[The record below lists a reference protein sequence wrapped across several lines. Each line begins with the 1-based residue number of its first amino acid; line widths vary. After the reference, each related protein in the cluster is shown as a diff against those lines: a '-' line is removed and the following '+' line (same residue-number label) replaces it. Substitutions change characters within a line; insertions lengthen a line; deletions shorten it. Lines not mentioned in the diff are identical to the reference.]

1 MLHSIPAM
9 PPHQLH
15 GIAKKTLMDACHSP
29 SPRRDVWA
37 VMLMADIP
45 KVSLCSGWKGLPLKG
60 LEFAACQEAL
70 SPGMGYFGG

>member
-1 MLHSIPAM
+1 M
-9 PPHQLH
+9 
-15 GIAKKTLMDACHSP
+15 
-29 SPRRDVWA
+29 WA

-60 LEFAACQEAL
+60 LEFVACQEAL